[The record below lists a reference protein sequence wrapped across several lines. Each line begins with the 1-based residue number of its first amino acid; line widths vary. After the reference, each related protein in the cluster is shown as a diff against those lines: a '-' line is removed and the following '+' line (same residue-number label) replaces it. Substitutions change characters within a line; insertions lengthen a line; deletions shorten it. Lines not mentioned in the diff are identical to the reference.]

1 MAGRLEDPLGMRFI
15 LPEHAQALNELAYE
29 KLLITQPILDDQE
42 LMEMSRLIEDSRV
55 DDFAVSVTWF
65 EPERTVDNVVL
76 GKEESAWGWIQRID
90 MNRKQIKLV
99 NDDGFWWIYFN
110 RIMRIERV

>member
-1 MAGRLEDPLGMRFI
+1 MAGRIEDPLGIRFI

-42 LMEMSRLIEDSRV
+42 LLEMARMIEESRI
-55 DDFAVSVTWF
+55 DDFALIVTWF
-65 EPERTVDNVVL
+65 EPEKTVDKEVL
-76 GKEESAWGWIQRID
+76 GREETAWGWVQQID

-99 NDDGFWWIYFN
+99 NDEGFWWIFFN
-110 RIMRIERV
+110 RIMSIERV